1 MSTATATAPENEQLD
16 PTVVRGP
23 IRAASAWTPHSFKSA
38 AGFTSHLPYA
48 VEQELRR
55 IVTESRI
62 ASLDHQRIT
71 LAEFGTPALKGLMD
85 GVHQELWDGRGFML
99 LKGLPID
106 GLSIEQIQAF
116 YWLLTLYLGKPVSQS
131 AAGER
136 IGFVQDRTKPG
147 QLQTERGYTSRREL
161 PLHTDGGDFMGLLCV
176 RAGLSGGLSVGTSIH
191 SVYNTMLEQC
201 PELLPRLFRGFPYH
215 RKGEQ
220 PDDQPMVTPYNVP
233 VLAWINDRLSARY
246 IRPSMDT
253 AYKALGR
260 EWDPLDTKALDT
272 FDDIC
277 WDDDHLI
284 RFMMEPGDLY
294 LASNWTTLHSRTEFI
309 DHDEQ
314 EKKRLM
320 LRIWPQREP
329 RTPVPRNMCNYQNP
343 SGDLGI
349 DGKPGGKPA
358 GAEYLT
364 HFKQRPIA
372 IPEGAKQ

>member
-1 MSTATATAPENEQLD
+1 MNPATVPGTSSAEFD
-16 PTVVRGP
+16 HSVVKGAIRGP
-23 IRAASAWTPHSFKSA
+23 SAWTSHSFKSSEDFTVRLPA
-38 AGFTSHLPYA
+38 AVAS
-48 VEQELRR
+48 ELRR
-55 IVTESRI
+55 IVNETPI
-62 ASLDHQRIT
+62 ASLDHQQIT
-71 LAEFGTPALKGLMD
+71 LAEFGSAELKLLMD
-85 GVHQELWDGRGFML
+85 GIHHELWDGRGFLL
-99 LKGLPID
+99 LKGLPISD
-106 GLSIEQIQAF
+106 LSIEQIQAY
-116 YWLLTLYLGKPVSQS
+116 YWLAMLYLGKPVSQS

-147 QLQTERGYTSRREL
+147 GLQTERGYTSRREL

-176 RAGLSGGLSVGTSIH
+176 RAGISGGLSVGTSVH
-191 SVYNTMLEQC
+191 AVYNTMLEQC

-220 PDDQPMVTPYNVP
+220 PDDQPLVTPYNVP
-233 VLAWINDRLSARY
+233 VLAWIDGRLSARY

-253 AYKALGR
+253 AYKTLGR
-260 EWDPLDTKALDT
+260 EWDPIDTQALDA
-272 FDDIC
+272 FDNIC
-277 WDDDHLI
+277 WDEDHLI
-284 RFMMEPGDLY
+284 KFMMEPGDLY

-309 DHDEQ
+309 DHNEP

-329 RTPVPRNMCNYQNP
+329 RTPVPRHMCNYQNP

-364 HFKQRPIA
+364 HFKQPIVEA
-372 IPEGAKQ
+372 GLRGGQ

>member
-1 MSTATATAPENEQLD
+1 MTTTANASSTDFDSSLIRE
-16 PTVVRGP
+16 P
-23 IRAASAWTPHSFKSA
+23 IRTPSAWTAHSFSSPA
-38 AGFTSHLPYA
+38 DFTIHLPA
-48 VEQELRR
+48 AAERELRR
-55 IVTESRI
+55 IVTGSRI
-62 ASLDHQRIT
+62 ASLDHRQIT
-71 LAEFGTPALKGLMD
+71 LGEFGTPALRDLMD
-85 GVHQELWDGRGFML
+85 GVHRELWDGRGFLL
-99 LKGLPID
+99 LKGLPIAD
-106 GLSIEQIQAF
+106 LSIEQIQAY
-116 YWLLTLYLGKPVSQS
+116 YWLLSLYLGKPVSQS

-176 RAGLSGGLSVGTSIH
+176 RAAISGGLSVGSSVHSI
-191 SVYNTMLEQC
+191 YNTMLERC

-220 PDDQPMVTPYNVP
+220 PDDQPLVTPYNVP

-260 EWDPLDTKALDT
+260 EWDPLDTKALDA
-272 FDDIC
+272 FDDIS

-309 DHDEQ
+309 DHEEPQ
-314 EKKRLM
+314 NKRLM

-329 RTPVPRNMCNYQNP
+329 RTPVPSHMCNYQNP

-364 HFKQRPIA
+364 HFKQRPLE
-372 IPEGAKQ
+372 PVTRGPQ

>member
-1 MSTATATAPENEQLD
+1 MNTTTIETPDTLD

-23 IRAASAWTPHSFKSA
+23 IRTPSAWTAHSFKSSA
-38 AGFTSHLPYA
+38 DFTMHLPA
-48 VEQELRR
+48 EAASELRR
-55 IVTESRI
+55 IVTESDI
-62 ASLDHQRIT
+62 ATLEHQQIT
-71 LAEFGTPALKGLMD
+71 LAKFGTPVVKDLMD
-85 GVHQELWDGRGFML
+85 GLHRELWEGRGLLL
-99 LKGLPID
+99 LKGLPIE
-106 GLSIEQIQAF
+106 GLSIEQIQAY
-116 YWLLTLYLGKPVSQS
+116 YWLLGLYLGKPVSQS

-161 PLHTDGGDFMGLLCV
+161 PLHTDGGDFMGLLCI
-176 RAGLSGGLSVGTSIH
+176 RAAPSGGLSVGTSVH
-191 SVYNTMLEQC
+191 AVYNTMLERC

-233 VLAWINDRLSARY
+233 VLAWIEDRLSARY
-246 IRPSMDT
+246 IRPSMET

-260 EWDPLDTKALDT
+260 EWDPLDTKALDA
-272 FDDIC
+272 FDDIS

-294 LASNWTTLHSRTEFI
+294 LASNWTTLHSRTEFV
-309 DHDEQ
+309 DHEEQ
-314 EKKRLM
+314 EKKRLV
-320 LRIWPQREP
+320 LRIWLQREP
-329 RTPVPRNMCNYQNP
+329 RTPVPRHMCNYQNP

-364 HFKQRPIA
+364 HFKQRA
-372 IPEGAKQ
+372 IEVPKEVRK